1 MTVATTQNAPR
12 ISQSHIQFTLL
23 NFVLVPRPEE
33 TLLFLQYSLRV
44 TGEPVLVGSAQ
55 TSLG

>member
-1 MTVATTQNAPR
+1 MTVATTQNLT
-12 ISQSHIQFTLL
+12 SHLQFTLL
-23 NFVLVPRPEE
+23 NFVLVPTPEE